1 MIMNIQLKSHLLN
14 LFHSLPK
21 HKQAKHK
28 RLMYN
33 QLKNAVKPETLAQA
47 KNVARPSVMTLSAKN
62 LLHNKQNQQQ

>member
-1 MIMNIQLKSHLLN
+1 
-14 LFHSLPK
+14 
-21 HKQAKHK
+21 
-28 RLMYN
+28 MYN